1 METLSVIYWATTG
14 LLAAAMTFS
23 AYAYLTQP
31 TMKQAFEHLGYP
43 TYFRRQ
49 LALAKLL
56 GVVVLLAPVSPLLK
70 EWAYAGF
77 AFMFVSAFVSHAA
90 LGDPVGQRLAP
101 LVVLVLLA
109 ASYLTYHHEFF
120 N

>member
-1 METLSVIYWATTG
+1 METLFVIYWATTG
-14 LLAAAMTFS
+14 LLAVSMTFS

-31 TMKQAFEHLGYP
+31 SMKKAFEHLGYP
-43 TYFRRQ
+43 THFRRQ

-56 GVVVLLAPVSPLLK
+56 GVIVLLAPVSPLLK

-77 AFMFVSAFVSHAA
+77 AFTFIAAFMSHAA
-90 LGDPVGQRLAP
+90 LRDPVVQRLGP

-109 ASYLTYHHEFF
+109 ASYLTYHHAFF